1 MSHKQPIPGLTLK
14 LDAIDYKTETALIQ
28 HIEEG
33 KWTSAYNTTLKRKNR
48 EVQQYGHIYNYQSRG
63 LSGYVQ
69 IPNWLY
75 NIAEQLLLPKPD
87 NVIINKYEPGEG
99 ITAHTDSNCFGPII
113 ASLSLNSPITMVLKF
128 HKDIHE
134 YALEPRSL
142 LKLEDIAR
150 YKYTHEIP
158 ARKSDNGVKRQKRY
172 SITFRTVV

>member
-1 MSHKQPIPGLTLK
+1 MSTPGLTLVPN
-14 LDAIDYKTETALIQ
+14 IIHCETEASLIK

-33 KWTSAYNTTLKRKNR
+33 KWTPMHNTSRARPAR
-48 EVQQYGHIYNYQSRG
+48 EVQQYGHIYNYQTRG

-75 NIAEQLLLPKPD
+75 DIAEQLSLPKPD

-113 ASLSLNSPITMVLKF
+113 ASLSLRASITMVLKF
-128 HKDIHE
+128 HKDAHE
-134 YALEPRSL
+134 YNLEPRSL
-142 LKLEDIAR
+142 LKLEDVAR